1 VTELQPVLLSGGSGT
16 RLWPLS
22 REAYP
27 KQFLALAGEETM
39 LQATWSRV
47 APLSGAPPIVVAGE
61 DHRFLVAEQL
71 RQAGAPAPA
80 IVLEPVGRN
89 TAPAI
94 AAAALQASRD
104 GADPLLLVLPSDHVV
119 RDAEAFRAAVLAA
132 MPAARS
138 GGPGG
143 RGALVTFGIV
153 PTAPE
158 TGFGYIQAEAGQ
170 AEAGQAEAGQAEA
183 GQAEAGQ
190 AEAGQA
196 EASHAEAGDGV
207 RKVLRFVEKP
217 DAATAQ
223 RYLDEG
229 GYCWNSGMFLFRASR
244 YLAELE
250 RFRPDILAGVR
261 AAFAAARRDGDFIR
275 LDRVAFAATPP
286 ESIDYAVMERTDA
299 AMVLPV
305 DIGWSDV
312 GSWSALWDVAERDAH
327 GNARHGDVIAV
338 DTRNSYAYARRL
350 VALVGVDDVVVVET
364 DDAVLVAHKDKV
376 QQVKEVVAQLKAGQR
391 SQAALHREVHRPWG
405 SYDSVDAG
413 PRFQVK
419 RIRVKP
425 GAQLSL
431 QSHTQR
437 AEHWI
442 VVSGTARVTRDDEV
456 FELHANQSTYIPI
469 GAKHRLENPG
479 DEVLELIEVQSGDYL
494 GEDDIVRYED
504 VYGRS

>member
-1 VTELQPVLLSGGSGT
+1 MAVAKLQPVLLSGGSGT

-27 KQFLALAGEETM
+27 KQFLPLAGADTM
-39 LQATWSRV
+39 LQATWQRV
-47 APLSGAPPIVVAGE
+47 APLAGTAAPIVVAGE

-71 RQAGAPAPA
+71 RQSGGMPAGAAPT
-80 IVLEPVGRN
+80 ILLEPVGRN

-94 AAAALQASRD
+94 AAAALQAMD
-104 GADPLLLVLPSDHVV
+104 GGEDPLLLVLPSDHVV
-119 RDAEAFRAAVLAA
+119 GDPEAFRTAVCTAAVAA
-132 MPAARS
+132 EA
-138 GGPGG
+138 
-143 RGALVTFGIV
+143 GALVTFGIV
-153 PTAPE
+153 PTAAE
-158 TGFGYIQAEAGQ
+158 TGFGYI
-170 AEAGQAEAGQAEA
+170 
-183 GQAEAGQ
+183 
-190 AEAGQA
+190 
-196 EASHAEAGDGV
+196 HADMDPTGPGDSV

-217 DAATAQ
+217 DEATA
-223 RYLDEG
+223 RGYLEAG
-229 GYCWNSGMFLFRASR
+229 GYYWNSGMFLFRASR
-244 YLAELE
+244 YLEELA
-250 RFRPDILAGVR
+250 RFRSDILDATR
-261 AAFAAARRDGDFIR
+261 TAFDAARRDGDFVR
-275 LDRVAFAATPP
+275 LDAEAFAATPA

-312 GSWSALWDVAERDAH
+312 GSWSALWDVAERDAD
-327 GNARHGDVIAV
+327 GNACHGDVIAV
-338 DTRNSYAYARRL
+338 DSRNSYAWSRRL

-364 DDAVLVAHKDKV
+364 DDAVLVARKDKV
-376 QQVKEVVAQLKAGQR
+376 QQVKDVVARLKHEQR

-405 SYDSVDAG
+405 SYDSIDTG

-419 RIRVKP
+419 RIKVKP
-425 GAQLSL
+425 GAALSL
-431 QSHTQR
+431 QSHTRR

-442 VVSGTARVTRDDEV
+442 VVSGTARVTRDHDV

-479 DEVLELIEVQSGDYL
+479 NEVLELIEVQSGDYL

>member
-1 VTELQPVLLSGGSGT
+1 MVVAKLQPVLLSGGSGT

-27 KQFLALAGEETM
+27 KQFLPLTGEDTM
-39 LQATWSRV
+39 LQATWRRV
-47 APLSGAPPIVVAGE
+47 AALADVAPIVVANE
-61 DHRFLVAEQL
+61 EHRFLAAEQL
-71 RQAGAPAPA
+71 RLVGAPTPA

-94 AAAALQASRD
+94 AAAALQATA
-104 GADPLLLVLPSDHVV
+104 GGGDPLLLVLPSDHVV
-119 RDAEAFRAAVLAA
+119 ADAEAFRAAVRMASAA
-132 MPAARS
+132 AAQ
-138 GGPGG
+138 
-143 RGALVTFGIV
+143 GALVTFGIV

-158 TGFGYIQAEAGQ
+158 TGFGYIQSEPGAGG
-170 AEAGQAEAGQAEA
+170 E
-183 GQAEAGQ
+183 
-190 AEAGQA
+190 
-196 EASHAEAGDGV
+196 GV

-223 RYLDEG
+223 AYLDAG
-229 GYCWNSGMFLFRASR
+229 GYYWNSGMFLFRASR
-244 YLAELE
+244 YLDELE
-250 RFRPDILAGVR
+250 RLRPDILAATR

-275 LDRVAFAATPP
+275 LDKEAFSGCPSQ
-286 ESIDYAVMERTDA
+286 SIDYAVMERTEA

-305 DIGWSDV
+305 DIGWNDV
-312 GSWSALWDVAERDAH
+312 GSWSALWDVAVRDAD
-327 GNARHGDVIAV
+327 GNAHHGDVIAV
-338 DTRNSYAYARRL
+338 DSRNCYAYARRL
-350 VALVGVDDVVVVET
+350 VALVGVDDMVVVET
-364 DDAVLVAHKDKV
+364 DDAVLVARKDKV
-376 QQVKEVVAQLKAGQR
+376 QQVKDVVARLKQEQR

-405 SYDSVDAG
+405 SYDSVDTG

-419 RIRVKP
+419 RIKVKP

-442 VVSGTARVTRDDEV
+442 VVSGTARVTRDNDV
-456 FELHANQSTYIPI
+456 FELQANQSTYIPI
-469 GAKHRLENPG
+469 GARHRLENPG
-479 DEVLELIEVQSGDYL
+479 SEVLELIEVQSGDYL

>member
-1 VTELQPVLLSGGSGT
+1 MAVPKLQAVLLSGGSGT

-27 KQFLALAGEETM
+27 KQFLPLAGEDTM
-39 LQATWSRV
+39 LQATWRRV
-47 APLSGAPPIVVAGE
+47 APVAGAAPIVVAGE

-71 RQAGAPAPA
+71 RQVGVAAAS
-80 IVLEPVGRN
+80 ILLEPVGRN

-94 AAAALQASRD
+94 AAAALQAMAD
-104 GADPLLLVLPSDHVV
+104 GDDPLLLVLPSDHVV
-119 RDAEAFRAAVLAA
+119 RDAEAFRAAVQEASAA
-132 MPAARS
+132 AEA
-138 GGPGG
+138 
-143 RGALVTFGIV
+143 GALVTFGIV

-158 TGFGYIQAEAGQ
+158 TGFGYIQAEAG
-170 AEAGQAEAGQAEA
+170 E
-183 GQAEAGQ
+183 
-190 AEAGQA
+190 
-196 EASHAEAGDGV
+196 GV
-207 RKVLRFVEKP
+207 RKVLRFVEKH
-217 DAATAQ
+217 DTATAQ
-223 RYLDEG
+223 SYLDAG
-229 GYCWNSGMFLFRASR
+229 GYYWNSGMFLFRASR
-244 YLAELE
+244 YLGELA
-250 RFRPDILAGVR
+250 RFRADILDGAR
-261 AAFAAARRDGDFIR
+261 AAFDAARRDGDFIR
-275 LDRVAFAATPP
+275 LAADAFAATPA

-305 DIGWSDV
+305 DIGWNDV
-312 GSWSALWDVAERDAH
+312 GSWSALWDVAERDAA
-327 GNARHGDVIAV
+327 GNAHHGDVIAV
-338 DTRNSYAYARRL
+338 DSRNSYAWSRRL
-350 VALVGVDDVVVVET
+350 VALVGVDDIVVVET
-364 DDAVLVAHKDKV
+364 DDAVLVARKDKV
-376 QQVKEVVAQLKAGQR
+376 QQVKDVVAQLKQEQR

-405 SYDSVDAG
+405 SYDSIDTG

-419 RIRVKP
+419 RIKVKP

-442 VVSGTARVTRDDEV
+442 VVSGTARVTRDHDV

-479 DEVLELIEVQSGDYL
+479 SEVLELIEVQSGDYL

>member
-1 VTELQPVLLSGGSGT
+1 MAVPKLQAVLLSGGSGT

-27 KQFLALAGEETM
+27 KQFLPLAGEDTM
-39 LQATWSRV
+39 LQATWRRV
-47 APLSGAPPIVVAGE
+47 APVAGAAPIVVAGE

-71 RQAGAPAPA
+71 RQVGVAAAS
-80 IVLEPVGRN
+80 ILLEPVGRN

-94 AAAALQASRD
+94 AAAALQAMAD
-104 GADPLLLVLPSDHVV
+104 GDDPLLLVLPSDHVV
-119 RDAEAFRAAVLAA
+119 RDAEAFRAAVQEASAA
-132 MPAARS
+132 AEA
-138 GGPGG
+138 
-143 RGALVTFGIV
+143 GALVTFGIV

-158 TGFGYIQAEAGQ
+158 TGFGYIQAQAG
-170 AEAGQAEAGQAEA
+170 E
-183 GQAEAGQ
+183 
-190 AEAGQA
+190 
-196 EASHAEAGDGV
+196 GV

-223 RYLDEG
+223 SYLDAG
-229 GYCWNSGMFLFRASR
+229 GYYWNSGMFLFRASR
-244 YLAELE
+244 YLGELA
-250 RFRPDILAGVR
+250 RFRADILDGAR
-261 AAFAAARRDGDFIR
+261 AAFDAARRDGDFIR
-275 LDRVAFAATPP
+275 LAADAFAATPA

-305 DIGWSDV
+305 DIGWNDV
-312 GSWSALWDVAERDAH
+312 GSWSALWDVAERDAA
-327 GNARHGDVIAV
+327 GNAHHGDVIAV
-338 DTRNSYAYARRL
+338 DSRNSYAWSRRL
-350 VALVGVDDVVVVET
+350 VALVGVDDIVVVET
-364 DDAVLVAHKDKV
+364 DDAVLVARKDKV
-376 QQVKEVVAQLKAGQR
+376 QQVKDVVAQLKQEQR

-405 SYDSVDAG
+405 SYDSIDTG

-419 RIRVKP
+419 RIKVKP

-442 VVSGTARVTRDDEV
+442 VVSGTARVTRDHDV

-479 DEVLELIEVQSGDYL
+479 SEVLELIEVQSGDYL

>member
-1 VTELQPVLLSGGSGT
+1 MVVAKLQPVLLSGGSGT

-27 KQFLALAGEETM
+27 KQFLPLAGEDTM
-39 LQATWSRV
+39 LQATWLRV
-47 APLSGAPPIVVAGE
+47 APVAGVAAPIVVAGE

-71 RQAGAPAPA
+71 RQVGVAAAS

-94 AAAALQASRD
+94 AAAALQAMAGGD
-104 GADPLLLVLPSDHVV
+104 DPLLLVLPSDHVV
-119 RDAEAFRAAVLAA
+119 RDTDAFRAAVREAGVAA
-132 MPAARS
+132 DA
-138 GGPGG
+138 
-143 RGALVTFGIV
+143 GALVTFGIV
-153 PTAPE
+153 PTSAE
-158 TGFGYIQAEAGQ
+158 TGFGYIQADIGG
-170 AEAGQAEAGQAEA
+170 AEAGE
-183 GQAEAGQ
+183 
-190 AEAGQA
+190 
-196 EASHAEAGDGV
+196 GV
-207 RKVLRFVEKP
+207 RRVLRFVEKP

-223 RYLDEG
+223 SYLDAG
-229 GYCWNSGMFLFRASR
+229 GYYWNSGMFLVRASR
-244 YLAELE
+244 YLEELA
-250 RFRPDILAGVR
+250 RFRGDILDGAR
-261 AAFAAARRDGDFIR
+261 AAFDKARRDGDFIR
-275 LDRVAFAATPP
+275 LDTDAFAATPA
-286 ESIDYAVMERTDA
+286 ESIDYAVMERTGA

-312 GSWSALWDVAERDAH
+312 GSWSALWDVAERDAD
-327 GNARHGDVIAV
+327 GNARQGDVIAI
-338 DTRNSYAYARRL
+338 DSRNSYAYARRL

-364 DDAVLVAHKDKV
+364 DDAVLVARKDKV
-376 QQVKEVVAQLKAGQR
+376 QKVKDVVAQLKQEQR

-405 SYDSVDAG
+405 SYDSIDTG

-419 RIRVKP
+419 RIKVKP

-442 VVSGTARVTRDDEV
+442 VVSGTARVTRDHDV

-479 DEVLELIEVQSGDYL
+479 SEILELIEVQSGDYL